1 MADTVPD
8 SIREARDGDAAVTD
22 SARGDSHRADRGL
35 SRRRVLG
42 GAGAAGLGVTAAA
55 ALAAC
60 GPVGIKQAQSTKH
73 SGPVAL
79 GPTTDVPVGGGKIYP
94 DQVVVVTQP
103 TAGTFKCFSATC
115 THAGCLLHDVSGGTI
130 NCACHG
136 SQFSIADG
144 SVVRPPA
151 EQSLPSETITV
162 ANGKITLT

>member
-1 MADTVPD
+1 MADTAPD
-8 SIREARDGDAAVTD
+8 AIREAARDDRAADD
-22 SARGDSHRADRGL
+22 SRHGSSNRGDRGL

-60 GPVGIKQAQSTKH
+60 GPVGIKQTQSRKPT
-73 SGPVAL
+73 GPVGL
-79 GPTTDVPVGGGKIYP
+79 GSTTDVPVGGGKIYP
-94 DQVVVVTQP
+94 DEVVVVTQP

-151 EQSLPSETITV
+151 EQPLTSETITV
-162 ANGKITLT
+162 ANGKITLA